1 MSCSLAPLLAVI
13 GGLLSY
19 GMWLAWLGLAYAV
32 GFIAASRL
40 YCAWRRRGEAHRP
53 VVAFFHPYCNAG
65 GGGERVLWC
74 AIRALQKR
82 YPEASIVVYGGEAGV
97 SSTEIAHRR
106 FGISI
111 QLPVSIVHLCLRSL
125 LSPTLYPRF
134 TLLGQALG
142 SLPVVAEAVFRRPPD
157 IFVDSTGHA
166 FGLPLAFALS
176 GACTACYVHY
186 PTVTTE
192 MVEAVASGILAHN
205 NAEVVAQSAVL
216 TRLKLIYYRAFA
228 QAYGLAGSAATIV
241 MANSSWTQAHL
252 ATLWSGA
259 VPPRLVFPPC
269 DVASFLDLPLERPRE
284 MGWQDGNERVE
295 IVSIG
300 QFRPEKNHEL
310 QLRAFRYFLDGL
322 GPLQYNNVT
331 LVLIGGCRG
340 PEDEKRLGSLRA
352 LVVSL
357 DLTNHVDFQVNV
369 DFSTLRQLLAGAS
382 VGLHT
387 MWNEHFGIGVVE
399 CMAAGAIVLAH
410 NSGGPRLDI
419 VLSDDD
425 DDDVD
430 EEENEMSEGSIHG
443 ERCSQGQITSVVHE
457 ADLIRQ
463 EGFKQR
469 ENTGGSMFKSTDG
482 FGLGESTHVQGPR
495 KMRTSISRGP
505 TGFLASDEQSFASA
519 LARIFNLTRAERM
532 SLRRRARRRA
542 LRFSDDCFE
551 TTFLEAFSQ
560 LMEP

>member
-1 MSCSLAPLLAVI
+1 HTGHSHS
-13 GGLLSY
+13 GLLSY
-19 GMWLAWLGLAYAV
+19 GMWLAWLGLAYALS
-32 GFIAASRL
+32 FTAASRL
-40 YCAWRRRGEAHRP
+40 YCTWRRRGEAHRP

-82 YPEASIVVYGGEAGV
+82 YPEVSIVVYGGEAGV
-97 SSTEIAHRR
+97 SSTEIVHRR

-125 LSPTLYPRF
+125 LSPALYPRF

-142 SLPVVAEAVFRRPPD
+142 SLPVIAEAVFRRPPD

-166 FGLPLAFALS
+166 FGLPLALALS
-176 GACTACYVHY
+176 GARTACYVHY
-186 PTVTTE
+186 PTITTE
-192 MVEAVASGILAHN
+192 MVEAVASGVLAHN

-259 VPPRLVFPPC
+259 VPPLLVFPPC
-269 DVASFLDLPLERPRE
+269 DVAAFLDLPLERPRE
-284 MGWQDGNERVE
+284 IGWQEGHGKVE
-295 IVSIG
+295 IISIG

-331 LVLIGGCRG
+331 VR
-340 PEDEKRLGSLRA
+340 PS
-352 LVVSL
+352 
-357 DLTNHVDFQVNV
+357 
-369 DFSTLRQLLAGAS
+369 
-382 VGLHT
+382 
-387 MWNEHFGIGVVE
+387 VVE

-410 NSGGPRLDI
+410 NSGGPKLDI
-419 VLSDDD
+419 
-425 DDDVD
+425 
-430 EEENEMSEGSIHG
+430 
-443 ERCSQGQITSVVHE
+443 T
-457 ADLIRQ
+457 
-463 EGFKQR
+463 
-469 ENTGGSMFKSTDG
+469 
-482 FGLGESTHVQGPR
+482 
-495 KMRTSISRGP
+495 RTNISRGA
-505 TGFLASDEQSFASA
+505 TGFLASDEQSFALA
-519 LARIFNLTRAERM
+519 LARIFNLTQAERM

-551 TTFLEAFSQ
+551 KTFLEGFSQ
-560 LMEP
+560 LMES